1 MSKFARALAR
11 FTGRVRSPLTDF
23 WRILTA
29 GLLALIVVYA
39 LRLWAIGFGLGL
51 VTFWD
56 IWVLRFVTFWDA
68 WALLYLGLTWLLIIC
83 SSAQQTRRWA
93 LDQRAPP
100 RPHLS
105 VLRSVIVRV
114 LRAVFLVSR
123 TSSLFFIVLVSL
135 VGLVLAISL
144 VPDLRDLET
153 MRGVSLAF
161 MAALGVISAWGLL
174 HTSYTLHYAYLYYRS
189 EESAGGLAFPGEQS
203 PDQLD
208 FAYFAFTIGTSFA
221 VSDVDVT
228 DRAIRRAVL
237 GHQILSFFFNTSIL
251 ALVINLV
258 LG

>member
-1 MSKFARALAR
+1 VLEWLT
-11 FTGRVRSPLTDF
+11 TGRVSPLRDF

-29 GLLALIVVYA
+29 ALIALIVVYA
-39 LRLWAIGFGLGL
+39 LRLWAIGSGLLL

-56 IWVLRFVTFWDA
+56 IWVLRLVTFWDV
-68 WALLYLGLTWLLIIC
+68 WTLVYLGLTWLLITR
-83 SSAQQTRRWA
+83 SSTQQTRRWA
-93 LDQRAPP
+93 LEQRIPP

-105 VLRSVIVRV
+105 IMRSVVLRV
-114 LRAVFLVSR
+114 LRALFLVSR
-123 TSSLFFIVLVSL
+123 TSSLFFIVFVSL
-135 VGLVLAISL
+135 VALPLAISL

-153 MRGVSLAF
+153 MRGASLAF
-161 MAALGVISAWGLL
+161 MAALGVISAWGVL
-174 HTSYTLHYAYLYYRS
+174 HTSFALHYAYLYYRS

-237 GHQILSFFFNTSIL
+237 GHQILSFFYNTSIL

-258 LG
+258 TG